1 MSISYK
7 KLAIGIVLDLIG
19 FIPIPVFSILLT
31 PLSGYIMTKM
41 YMGKKGKVAGIT
53 SFLEELLPIDII
65 PTFTIMRVYTH
76 LIRKKSLNKLLKIIP
91 CF

>member
-41 YMGKKGKVAGIT
+41 YMGKKVKLPV
-53 SFLEELLPIDII
+53 LLL
-65 PTFTIMRVYTH
+65 F
-76 LIRKKSLNKLLKIIP
+76 
-91 CF
+91 